1 MILHVD
7 IDIEVLGR
15 TQFLSVARIGTEKTP
30 TAMIMFDKGNAKF
43 QKSKVSKCQQ
53 MSATATPCH
62 ADVLGKML

>member
-43 QKSKVSKCQQ
+43 QNSKCQQ
-53 MSATATPCH
+53 MSANVSNGH
-62 ADVLGKML
+62 AVPR